1 MTEVNSMVLGL
12 NTLEKMP
19 AYVDCENGGKI
30 PVQHG
35 SGEILLIVDAVPSG
49 TLTVSA
55 GNTVFGGKEASFEIP
70 EGTRSVIRLEVGPHL
85 KAGKEGNYIEIY
97 SPYNS
102 SVAVIELK

>member
-1 MTEVNSMVLGL
+1 MTEVNPMVLGL
-12 NTLEKMP
+12 NALEKMP
-19 AYVDCENGGKI
+19 TYVDCENGGKI

-35 SGEILLIVDAVPSG
+35 SGEILLIVDAVPAG

-55 GNTVFGGKEASFEIP
+55 GNTVFGGKEASFEIS

-85 KAGKEGNYIEIY
+85 KVGKEGNYIEIS

-102 SVAVIELK
+102 AVAAIELK